1 MTIDYLIN
9 PVKMGGIVKD
19 VYPDGRVK
27 VYLNGRLGVIKIPHT
42 LVRSDEELH
51 PGHEVEFYFSYF
63 QTTDDPLD
71 YDPAGMDPSLE
82 PEPCLLGG
90 KLIDVNDTAVTVKIM
105 DELGEITVPRRWLI
119 TSKTPDKGLDTEF
132 YFSCM
137 NVTGR
142 RDLPQRFI

>member
-27 VYLNGRLGVIKIPHT
+27 IYLNGRLGVIKVPRTMIRGDER
-42 LVRSDEELH
+42 LV
-51 PGHEVEFYFSYF
+51 PGHELEFYFSYI
-63 QTTDDPLD
+63 QAVDAPLD
-71 YDPAGMDPSLE
+71 YDVSEMTADHE
-82 PEPCLLGG
+82 IEPCLVGG
-90 KLIDVNDTAVTVKIM
+90 RIIDVNDTAVTVAM
-105 DELGEITVPRRWLI
+105 MNDMGEITVPRRWLI
-119 TSKTPDKGLDTEF
+119 TSQTPENGNETEF

-137 NVTGR
+137 NVTGK